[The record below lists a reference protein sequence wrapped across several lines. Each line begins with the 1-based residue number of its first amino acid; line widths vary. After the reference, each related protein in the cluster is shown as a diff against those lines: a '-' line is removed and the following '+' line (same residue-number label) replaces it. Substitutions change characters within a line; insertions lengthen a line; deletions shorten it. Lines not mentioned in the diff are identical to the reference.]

1 MPTCVDYFEQ
11 TELHDRKDKD
21 CKTIQCK
28 ESEIEALIAQ
38 ITVLDMNL
46 NQAMV
51 KDAKESSEFKHEIGK
66 LKNASVTTRV
76 AEYSD

>member
-1 MPTCVDYFEQ
+1 M
-11 TELHDRKDKD
+11 
-21 CKTIQCK
+21 
-28 ESEIEALIAQ
+28 IAQ
-38 ITVLDMNL
+38 ITVLDMDL
-46 NQAMV
+46 NEAMV